1 MKDCISCGLNKLI
14 FFKKLKLRK
23 KVSVYTKKKFYVYR
37 CKECKSFFTDN
48 KKDLSYFKNDIYRK
62 STDPFFK
69 KDHISNKINANIY
82 NNYFLTHQFDHYN
95 NLSKYSLF
103 LNKKVLD
110 FGSGTGSF
118 VHLISNQANFA
129 VGIEQS
135 TTLRKIHKII
145 NKKSNLNIFKD
156 FFESDKVIKKF
167 DIICCFSTIEH
178 ISNVPSLIQLF
189 KKRLVK
195 NGKLLLGCINSQDYR
210 LYNKK
215 YSKIFFRDS
224 CSNYFS
230 EYSLKNL
237 LTNSGFKYEHCV
249 YKERYNYD
257 NYLKYKLNNKFFFSK
272 KNYKKNVENKK
283 VSDYMYL
290 LFKKN

>member
-1 MKDCISCGLNKLI
+1 MKDCISCGFNKLI

-23 KVSVYTKKKFYVYR
+23 KVSVYTKEKFTVFR

-48 KKDLSYFKNDIYRK
+48 KKEISYFKNDIYRI

-69 KDHISNKINANIY
+69 KNHISKKINANTY
-82 NNYFLTHQFDHYN
+82 NNYFLTHQFDHYK

-118 VHLISNQANFA
+118 VHLISNQANLA

-135 TTLRKIHKII
+135 STLRKIHKII
-145 NKKSNLNIFKD
+145 NKKSNLYIFKD

-167 DIICCFSTIEH
+167 DIISCFSTIEH
-178 ISNVPSLIQLF
+178 ISDTPSLIQLF

-195 NGKLLLGCINSQDYR
+195 NGKLLIGCINSQDYR

-215 YSKIFFRDS
+215 YYNIFFRDS
-224 CSNYFS
+224 YCNYFS
-230 EYSLKNL
+230 EYALKKL
-237 LTNSGFKYEHCV
+237 LINYGFKYVHCL

-257 NYLKYKLNNKFFFSK
+257 NYLKYKPNSKHFFSK
-272 KNYKKNVENKK
+272 KNYIKNVEKKK